1 MTEPRTPGFDSPG
14 SAGRGG
20 GASAGPGPADGE
32 RALSSLL
39 QVLDPTSSQVAR
51 MQVAVQGRLAAPPLP
66 SLLREWLAA
75 LRRRPFATSA
85 MVLGSAA
92 LLLVTSPLAGLLT
105 LFSQRSQVV
114 LALVDSLLGGALGLG

>member
-1 MTEPRTPGFDSPG
+1 
-14 SAGRGG
+14 
-20 GASAGPGPADGE
+20 
-32 RALSSLL
+32 
-39 QVLDPTSSQVAR
+39 